1 MMLGEWFKKEMPFL
15 GMLGMGGGV
24 GSNLVGGA
32 AGFSASGGNIAD
44 GVAPGNGYKYHTFGS
59 PGNFVADANGTVDLL
74 VVGGGGSGHGFG
86 GGGAGAVVHV
96 TNYSLSAG
104 TYPVTVGDGG
114 ILPAGPGPTPSP
126 QKIDNVNGD
135 PSTFHNIVT
144 AGGGGASQQILYP
157 NIAGQPG
164 GSGGGG
170 DGSNTPGDPGGSAVD
185 PGVLGG
191 GTYYGNAGGSGGLRA
206 DGGGGG
212 GAGGA
217 GNPDG
222 GTGGAG
228 RPFPAFAYPLCF
240 PSPYL
245 PGFATPGNP
254 KSGYSTSPTSDHYG
268 GGGGGSQAESSTPQ
282 AGGAGGGGASSYA
295 PADNQ
300 SYPTTKSGK
309 DGLEYLG
316 AGAGGG
322 ITQSGVGGNPGGQG
336 GKGVVIIRYLAS

>member
-1 MMLGEWFKKEMPFL
+1 MAPILSR
-15 GMLGMGGGV
+15 V
-24 GSNLVGGA
+24 GFDKGFGRRRGGA
-32 AGFSASGGNIAD
+32 AAVTSFSATGGNIAD
-44 GVAPGNGYKYHTFGS
+44 GVAPGNGYKYHTFGA
-59 PGNFVADANGTVDLL
+59 PGNFVADADGTIDLL
-74 VVGGGGSGHGFG
+74 VIGGGGGGHGFG

-114 ILPAGPGPTPSP
+114 ILPAGASPSTD
-126 QKIDNVNGD
+126 QLARINGD
-135 PSTFHNIVT
+135 DTTFHTIVT

-170 DGSNTPGDPGGSAVD
+170 DGSNSPGDPGGSAVN
-185 PGVLGG
+185 PGNLGG
-191 GTYYGNAGGSGGLRA
+191 GTYYGNNGGNGGPRA

-217 GNPDG
+217 GTPDG

-228 RPFPAFAYPLCF
+228 YPFPTFAYPLCF
-240 PSPYL
+240 PAPYL

-254 KSGYSTSPTSDHYG
+254 IPGYTPSPTSDHYG
-268 GGGGGSQAESSTPQ
+268 GGGGGSQAESSTPR
-282 AGGAGGGGASSYA
+282 AGGAGGGGASSFA
-295 PADNQ
+295 PSLNQ
-300 SYPTTKSGK
+300 SYPSPRSGK

-316 AGAGGG
+316 AGGGG
-322 ITQSGVGGNPGGQG
+322 GQTQSGVGGNPGGQG